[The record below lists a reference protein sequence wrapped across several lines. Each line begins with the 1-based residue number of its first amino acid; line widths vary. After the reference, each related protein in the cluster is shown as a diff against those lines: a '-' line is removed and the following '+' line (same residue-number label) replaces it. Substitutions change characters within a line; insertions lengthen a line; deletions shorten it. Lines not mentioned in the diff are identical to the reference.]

1 MAWEKESI
9 MVLVK
14 ATPNWSTTSGRYTIC
29 TAGVNKNGE
38 WRRLYPMF
46 WQTIKSQGIKVWDE
60 ISFDSSEPEKDT
72 RPESRKIRNESVKNL
87 GCAIENREERRDFL
101 RKLEDAYLP
110 DATKKDKTLSLLKP
124 ILFGFSVGK
133 RKETINQATLY
144 GGIFKKKAL

>member
-1 MAWEKESI
+1 

-46 WQTIKSQGIKVWDE
+46 WQTIKSQSIKVWDE
-60 ISFDSSEPEKDT
+60 ISFDSSEPEKDA
-72 RPESRKIRNESVKNL
+72 RQESRKIRNESVKNL

-101 RKLEDAYLP
+101 RKLEDEYLP
-110 DATKKDKTLSLLKP
+110 DATRKDKTLSLVKP

-133 RKETINQATLY
+133 GRNNKPSNTVWWNFQ
-144 GGIFKKKAL
+144 KKAIR